1 MQGNFEK
8 LTREELVIVEGENVL
23 QPAAIQK
30 VMMVMGVTVA
40 VVRMIVMMITVMMTM
55 LMMIAMMM
63 MMNAQMLTL
72 HNAVSKS
79 RPPEIPLDEVC
90 ARSFTPSSSWSSPS
104 SPASAPSASSS
115 PCWNLSSRT

>member
-1 MQGNFEK
+1 MQSNFEK

-30 VMMVMGVTVA
+30 VVMVMRVTVT

-55 LMMIAMMM
+55 LMAMLNMITMITMMM
-63 MMNAQMLTL
+63 VNAQMLTL

-90 ARSFTPSSSWSSPS
+90 ARSFTPASSPS
-104 SPASAPSASSS
+104 SSPASS
-115 PCWNLSSRT
+115 PCWN

>member
-30 VMMVMGVTVA
+30 VVMVMRVTVT

-55 LMMIAMMM
+55 LMAMLNMITMMM
-63 MMNAQMLTL
+63 MVNAQMLTL

-90 ARSFTPSSSWSSPS
+90 ARSFTPASPPSS
-104 SPASAPSASSS
+104 SPASS
-115 PCWNLSSRT
+115 PCWN

>member
-30 VMMVMGVTVA
+30 VVMVMRVTVT

-55 LMMIAMMM
+55 LMAMLNMITMMM
-63 MMNAQMLTL
+63 MVNAQMLTL

-90 ARSFTPSSSWSSPS
+90 AGSFTPASSPS
-104 SPASAPSASSS
+104 SSPASS
-115 PCWNLSSRT
+115 PCWN